1 MPSDRPN
8 TGSLLHPCGLR
19 RSEWRKAIE
28 FGRHRPFQAHAA
40 PGNGKEQARNQALC
54 AKRASDELATQLET
68 SEFDAFSP
76 SRALLDARARWRSA
90 SRRARPSVHGFL
102 RNAVSF
108 LSRAFRILPVANVS
122 PGRVCRVAPRIFSS
136 RENATFVRNRARAG
150 RTDSSDRAPRAEG
163 GDKARRRVF
172 RTRSVDARPGKS
184 TDARLRQP
192 LAFPIL

>member
-1 MPSDRPN
+1 MLKRYHDSTASSGFLAGSASDWK
-8 TGSLLHPCGLR
+8 
-19 RSEWRKAIE
+19 WRKTIE
-28 FGRHRPFQAHAA
+28 FGRGRAFREGRPRSV
-40 PGNGKEQARNQALC
+40 GKASFYEQALWRRGFFGAPQVG
-54 AKRASDELATQLET
+54 SQG

-136 RENATFVRNRARAG
+136 RENATFRSKPCTSRENGFFRSG
-150 RTDSSDRAPRAEG
+150 AEG
-163 GDKARRRVF
+163 RGRGQG
-172 RTRSVDARPGKS
+172 SEEGLS
-184 TDARLRQP
+184 HSLG
-192 LAFPIL
+192 